1 MRKYMLI
8 AALVL
13 VSATTAQAGVTRG
26 LTLASADEPAVVASP
41 KEQLKPADAPA
52 ATEVP
57 KYVDRPAAVN
67 TTTEAP
73 KVDAAKPAADNADRN
88 TQPKRAEKPKHRQYW
103 TESRIIGELH
113 RHGIYW

>member
-13 VSATTAQAGVTRG
+13 VSATAQAGGTRG
-26 LTLASADEPAVVASP
+26 LTLASNDEPTMVEQP
-41 KEQLKPADAPA
+41 KEQLKPAEAPSA
-52 ATEVP
+52 NPASQ
-57 KYVDRPAAVN
+57 YVARPAAVG

-73 KVDAAKPAADNADRN
+73 GVDAAKPAADSADKIA
-88 TQPKRAEKPKHRQYW
+88 QPKRTDKPKHRQYW

>member
-13 VSATTAQAGVTRG
+13 VSATAQAAATRG
-26 LTLASADEPAVVASP
+26 LTLASADEPAVVEQP

-52 ATEVP
+52 AAETP

-67 TTTEAP
+67 TPTEAP

-88 TQPKRAEKPKHRQYW
+88 VQPKRAEKPKHRQYW

>member
-13 VSATTAQAGVTRG
+13 VSATAQAAGTRG
-26 LTLASADEPAVVASP
+26 LTLASADEPAVVEQP

-52 ATEVP
+52 AAETP

-73 KVDAAKPAADNADRN
+73 KVDAAKPAADNVDRN
-88 TQPKRAEKPKHRQYW
+88 AQPKRAEKPKSRHYW